1 MNVYRQFA
9 IRSCGLVRMGQDV
22 PDVAASREGSAAV
35 GDDDTINGL
44 VELKNPITLESVSKR
59 SQYLRRRRILAGSE
73 SVRRLNHKR

>member
-1 MNVYRQFA
+1 MANFSHTNMNVYRQFA

-44 VELKNPITLESVSKR
+44 V
-59 SQYLRRRRILAGSE
+59 
-73 SVRRLNHKR
+73 